1 MAVPKKLWKRSCGGI
16 SRWFLYES
24 VPSSAF
30 DVSEQS
36 RPGSPNAPV
45 QKLPVE
51 LLGEIFSWTLGEWG
65 PMTDGTSA
73 MLLEPLTISHVC
85 GHWRSVSLSMPMLW
99 STIWIDRPR
108 VSHIPM
114 VKLWIERS
122 RTCPLSIHLRQTDP
136 KSCLSFPTSTEHD
149 LTDEI
154 FAVLLPHLSRWQTV
168 DLIFKTDTQ
177 RSLVSISGD
186 EAVALEHA
194 ALQVDSWDS
203 AGADSIQS
211 ALYFRPSVRS
221 VCLYPSSDQHHVR
234 WEQLTH
240 LEAELECTLETWLSL
255 LASSPTLCSAKFA
268 CSAQPDWAAASF
280 THPEKYLTLPS
291 LVELSI
297 KASRID
303 LAPLFD
309 RLTLPALR
317 ALALEYCHVPRSMPD
332 QQSLHSLLDRSSC
345 VLESFSLHETA
356 RMRDIQRHITYL
368 QIPLLASVKDLELKV
383 DMTNEIVEFL
393 TLGSQGSP
401 PLPNLTAI
409 VLNDCRGDHISDVA
423 LLHML
428 SSRITPCS
436 SVLNTALLCSAELK
450 LRLTSH
456 TSFEL
461 SVDECGRDNLDLRC
475 ELLNC
480 FCECT

>member
-24 VPSSAF
+24 VPSTF
-30 DVSEQS
+30 DVSKQ
-36 RPGSPNAPV
+36 PGSPNAPV

-65 PMTDGTSA
+65 PMTDEPSA
-73 MLLEPLTISHVC
+73 LLLEPLTISHVC
-85 GHWRSVSLSMPMLW
+85 GHWRAVSLSMPMLW
-99 STIWIDRPR
+99 ATIWIDRPR
-108 VSHIPM
+108 VSHISM
-114 VKLWIERS
+114 VKLWVERS
-122 RTCPLSIHLRQTDP
+122 RTCPLSIYLRQTDP

-211 ALYFRPSVRS
+211 ALYSRPLVRS
-221 VCLYPSSDQHHVR
+221 VCLYPSSSQHHVR

-240 LEAELECTLETWLSL
+240 VDAELECTPETWLSL
-255 LASSPTLCSAKFA
+255 LASSPALCSAKFA
-268 CSAQPDWAAASF
+268 CSAQPDWAATSF
-280 THPEKYLTLPS
+280 THPEKYLTLP
-291 LVELSI
+291 LIVELSI

-317 ALALEYCHVPRSMPD
+317 ALALEYCHVPRTMPD

-345 VLESFSLHETA
+345 VLEFFSLHETA
-356 RMRDIQRHITYL
+356 RMRDAQRHITYL
-368 QIPLLASVKDLELKV
+368 QIPLLASLKDLELKV

-393 TLGSQGSP
+393 TLDSQGSP

-409 VLNDCRGDHISDVA
+409 VLNDSSRGDHISDVA

-428 SSRITPCS
+428 SSRRS
-436 SVLNTALLCSAELK
+436 STSNAALLCSAELK

-456 TSFEL
+456 KTFAL
-461 SVDECGRDNLDLRC
+461 SVNECGRDNLNLRC